1 MKLSQ
6 VLSDKKLLSV
16 VMINIMNHNDNSYS
30 YSLWKLEQDKLY
42 LFDDEYRISNILFL
56 DWDLEEIEPNSYYI
70 TTNQKYK
77 LKIDLYYGG
86 AILD

>member
-6 VLSDKKLLSV
+6 ALSDKKLSSV